1 MQLFHFSKQ
10 YLKVLFCV
18 LEWFM
23 ERKDM
28 EGQKTSCF
36 QSVFVV

>member
-1 MQLFHFSKQ
+1 
-10 YLKVLFCV
+10 V

-23 ERKDM
+23 EREDM
-28 EGQKTSCF
+28 EDKKTSCF

>member
-1 MQLFHFSKQ
+1 
-10 YLKVLFCV
+10 V

-23 ERKDM
+23 EREDM